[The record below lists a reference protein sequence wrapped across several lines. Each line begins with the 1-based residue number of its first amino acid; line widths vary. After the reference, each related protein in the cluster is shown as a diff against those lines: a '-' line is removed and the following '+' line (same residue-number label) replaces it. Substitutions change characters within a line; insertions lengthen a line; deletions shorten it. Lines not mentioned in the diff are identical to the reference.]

1 MVNEFTS
8 LQVNEFRSLQ
18 VDELIDR
25 KIIVDG

>member
-25 KIIVDG
+25 RIIVDG